1 MKFTFQGYVKIM
13 AKIISVNDEEA
24 VEISVIDTG
33 FGIKQED

>member
-13 AKIISVNDEEA
+13 AKIIPINDEDA